1 MAAPFRQAAHE
12 LQVHPAT
19 LRRWLREGAP
29 QVRRG
34 RRGKGGAAL
43 IDVAAIR
50 AWRGQGAASATTIP
64 ARVLAAEVPE
74 LLASAICEVFHAIDG
89 PHKRACADV
98 LAAAWYSGACALRDR
113 LAEIDPAIPEIDELP
128 EQIAHL
134 RDINRD
140 SGRL

>member
-1 MAAPFRQAAHE
+1 MAAPFRQAAQE

-74 LLASAICEVFHAIDG
+74 LLASAICEVFHAIEG
-89 PHKRACADV
+89 PHKRACAMCWPRPGIPARV
-98 LAAAWYSGACALRDR
+98 RCATDWRR
-113 LAEIDPAIPEIDELP
+113 ST
-128 EQIAHL
+128 
-134 RDINRD
+134 RD
-140 SGRL
+140 S